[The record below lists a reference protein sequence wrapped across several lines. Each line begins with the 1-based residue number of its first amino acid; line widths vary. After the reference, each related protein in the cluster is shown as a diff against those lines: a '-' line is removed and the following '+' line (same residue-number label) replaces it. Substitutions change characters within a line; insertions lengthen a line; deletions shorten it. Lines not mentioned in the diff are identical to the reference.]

1 MKVKTNEKSKCSSQK
16 SQVITKL
23 SQIEKDLSYF
33 IKDNFWTKE
42 FFTTSSSFFLNGFN
56 PGEEATVIKLLKK
69 AGFVCIGK
77 ADLDEFAC
85 GGSGLLS
92 KNGILTNPHN
102 SQHITGGSSSGSAV
116 MVTKNLVSF
125 ALGSD
130 TGGSVRCPASYCGII
145 GFKPTYGLISR
156 YGLIPLSSSLD
167 TVGILG
173 SNVEKVKNI
182 FSIINKKDSR
192 DLLTLSIKKSNKKD
206 TFQKINKKIAIIK
219 GLEKYLEIG
228 LERLYHQVLNYLRKE
243 NFLIEEVELPKE
255 LRENLQLAY
264 LIISCS
270 ELLSHLNSLQGIVYG
285 RKENISI
292 TKKRSDY
299 LGKEVKKRLLMG
311 AYFLDNPQHLEQ
323 ARKLRSWN
331 DKWVKNIFSNY
342 EFLLFPSM
350 NSPAPKTA
358 KVSSSFAG
366 SEIVHW
372 SDNLLLIAN
381 FSGIPSL
388 SMPIGMV
395 GDLPVSININGP
407 FGKDKEVLE
416 IAKIIEDKNNK
427 SHMLKRE

>member
-1 MKVKTNEKSKCSSQK
+1 MMKVKITKSSQDK
-16 SQVITKL
+16 
-23 SQIEKDLSYF
+23 KDSNYF

-42 FFTTSSSFFLNGFN
+42 FFTTASSSFLNDFN

-69 AGFVCIGK
+69 AGLVCIGK

-102 SQHITGGSSSGSAV
+102 SQHITGGSSSGLAV
-116 MVTKNLVSF
+116 LVAKNLVSF

-130 TGGSVRCPASYCGII
+130 TGGSVRCPAAYCGVI
-145 GFKPTYGLISR
+145 GFKPSYGLISR

-173 SNVEKVKNI
+173 SSVEKVKKI
-182 FSIINKKDSR
+182 FSIINKKDSH
-192 DLLTLSIKKSNKKD
+192 DLLTLGIKKSKKKIS
-206 TFQKINKKIAIIK
+206 FQKITKKIAIIK
-219 GLEKYLEIG
+219 GLEKYLEKG
-228 LERLYHQVLNYLRKE
+228 LEKLYHQTLNYLKKE
-243 NFLIEEVELPKE
+243 NYVIEEVEFPKE
-255 LRENLQLAY
+255 LRENLQLTY

-270 ELLSHLNSLQGIVYG
+270 ELLSHLNSLQGVTYG
-285 RKENISI
+285 CKENITI
-292 TKKRSDY
+292 ENKRTNY

-311 AYFLDNPQHLEQ
+311 AYFLDNPQYLEQ

-331 DKWVKNIFSNY
+331 DKWVKTIFSKY
-342 EFLLFPSM
+342 EFLIFPSM
-350 NSPAPKTA
+350 NSSAPKIA
-358 KVSSSFAG
+358 EVSSSFAG

-388 SMPIGMV
+388 SLPIGTV
-395 GDLPVSININGP
+395 ENLPVSININGA

-416 IAKIIEDKNNK
+416 ISQMIEGKVI
-427 SHMLKRE
+427 